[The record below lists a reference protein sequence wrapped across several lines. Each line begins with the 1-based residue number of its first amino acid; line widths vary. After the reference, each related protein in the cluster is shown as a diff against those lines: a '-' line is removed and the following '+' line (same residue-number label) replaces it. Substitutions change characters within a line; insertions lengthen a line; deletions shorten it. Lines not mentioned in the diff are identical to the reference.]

1 MDMRHS
7 FSMVFWFTVY
17 VIIFML
23 IYLLHIAS
31 FLKRVILLT
40 KYKVLCVWYDWGYTF
55 MHSKRFKRYHN
66 VFQRYLSIKFVKKV
80 RPSDSQEPKLE
91 RAISTSRMAVLI
103 KTIQTPQSIYPR
115 MSKYFICTKK
125 ESHIFV
131 PNMRIFNLVNQT
143 RLSYQT
149 IAKGLERKSKVF
161 DYPNTRY
168 KVYSLLLFS
177 WIVIYEKA
185 EMPIIGLRNQNAN
198 EY

>member
-1 MDMRHS
+1 
-7 FSMVFWFTVY
+7 
-17 VIIFML
+17 
-23 IYLLHIAS
+23 
-31 FLKRVILLT
+31 
-40 KYKVLCVWYDWGYTF
+40 

-66 VFQRYLSIKFVKKV
+66 IFQRYLSIKFVKKV

-115 MSKYFICTKK
+115 MSKYFICMKK

-149 IAKGLERKSKVF
+149 IAKGLE
-161 DYPNTRY
+161 
-168 KVYSLLLFS
+168 
-177 WIVIYEKA
+177 
-185 EMPIIGLRNQNAN
+185 
-198 EY
+198 